1 MEHSQERS
9 HKFDNSKVF
18 VVLVVVRRQSRC
30 RGRRPPP
37 SEGPEVGRGD
47 LRPRKCQSA
56 RTSEKARTT
65 VRVAPCCR
73 EVLQAGPDRSV
84 ERQEYLK
91 AVCADVVQ
99 RRGQGRG
106 HQIYMSRC
114 APERGRCAVHIKIW
128 PRMRSRRQDG
138 AAGGT
143 YEVVSRR
150 GQ

>member
-37 SEGPEVGRGD
+37 SEGPEV

-84 ERQEYLK
+84 ERQESLK
-91 AVCADVVQ
+91 AVCADRVVQ
-99 RRGQGRG
+99 RQGQGRAEA
-106 HQIYMSRC
+106 I
-114 APERGRCAVHIKIW
+114 
-128 PRMRSRRQDG
+128 RS
-138 AAGGT
+138 T
-143 YEVVSRR
+143 
-150 GQ
+150 